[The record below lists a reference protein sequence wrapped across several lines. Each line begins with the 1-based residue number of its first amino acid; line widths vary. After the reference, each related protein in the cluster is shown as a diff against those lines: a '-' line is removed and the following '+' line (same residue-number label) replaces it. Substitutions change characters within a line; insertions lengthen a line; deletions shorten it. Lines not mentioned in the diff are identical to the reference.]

1 MKQMW
6 NLLNM
11 MQLITYISLLSVPV
25 PPNVV
30 MVVEYFRFS
39 RGEIPFVQNLI
50 QTQVLAGS
58 DLHDRGINEA
68 FAQEYDSTS
77 VIYNSGGV
85 IFMWGAVWLGLG
97 VLLLLMRCLG
107 RRV

>member
-25 PPNVV
+25 PPNVL

-39 RGEIPFVQNLI
+39 RGEIPYVQNLI
-50 QTQVLAGS
+50 QEEVLSGS
-58 DLHDRGINEA
+58 ELHDGGINEA
-68 FAQEYDSTS
+68 FNREYESTS
-77 VIYNSGGV
+77 VIYNAG
-85 IFMWGAVWLGLG
+85 G
-97 VLLLLMRCLG
+97 VLLLWIGLWMGLGALLLLMKCMG